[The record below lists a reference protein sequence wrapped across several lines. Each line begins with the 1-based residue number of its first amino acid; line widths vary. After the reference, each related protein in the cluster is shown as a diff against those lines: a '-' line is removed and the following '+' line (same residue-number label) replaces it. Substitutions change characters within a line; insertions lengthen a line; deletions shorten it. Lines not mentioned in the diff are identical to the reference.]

1 MVDQDAAEASERRCL
16 PADGESP
23 LTIMFGESMK
33 MTKLFFTTLALGAI
47 FVLAMANEKS
57 DHPVHLFILSGQSNM
72 AGMNPE
78 TGFMPEAKKLF
89 GDEEVVYIKVAK
101 GGQPICRWLEEWV
114 AIAKEKGLDE
124 KHIKRIHKDG
134 KVEFYQPILDQY
146 KEMLKKHPKFAS
158 VTFCWMQGERDA
170 SGGADAAYKEALK
183 LLITNLRRDLKR
195 PDMNLVIGRISDAA
209 QKKPSWVAVR
219 KAQREI
225 VDEDASGAW
234 VDVDDLNDREVD
246 GKIVNAVHYN
256 RPEGYIILGQR
267 FARQGYAL
275 IKGEKPAED
284 GRP

>member
-1 MVDQDAAEASERRCL
+1 MRIITFLTLLLTASVAVAE
-16 PADGESP
+16 D
-23 LTIMFGESMK
+23 K
-33 MTKLFFTTLALGAI
+33 
-47 FVLAMANEKS
+47 
-57 DHPVHLFILSGQSNM
+57 PVHLFILSGQSNM
-72 AGMNPE
+72 QGMDPE

-124 KHIKRIHKDG
+124 KGIKRIHKDG

-146 KEMLKKHPKFAS
+146 KEMLEKHSEFAS

-195 PDMNLVIGRISDAA
+195 PDMNFVIGRISDAA
-209 QKKPSWVAVR
+209 PEKPSWLAVR

-225 VDEDASGAW
+225 VEEDSSGAW

-246 GKIVNAVHYN
+246 GKMVNAVHYN

-267 FARQGYAL
+267 FARQGHAL
-275 IKGEKPAED
+275 ATGKQPAED
-284 GRP
+284 GRPKN

>member
-1 MVDQDAAEASERRCL
+1 MKIITLLTLLLTASVAVAA
-16 PADGESP
+16 D
-23 LTIMFGESMK
+23 K
-33 MTKLFFTTLALGAI
+33 
-47 FVLAMANEKS
+47 
-57 DHPVHLFILSGQSNM
+57 PVHLFILSGQSNM
-72 AGMNPE
+72 QGMDPK

-195 PDMNLVIGRISDAA
+195 PDMNFVIGRISDAA
-209 QKKPSWVAVR
+209 PEKPSWVAVR

-225 VDEDASGAW
+225 VDEDTSGAW

-246 GKIVNAVHYN
+246 GKMVNAVHYN

>member
-1 MVDQDAAEASERRCL
+1 MKLVTLLTLLLTASVAAKAEA
-16 PADGESP
+16 DQ
-23 LTIMFGESMK
+23 
-33 MTKLFFTTLALGAI
+33 
-47 FVLAMANEKS
+47 
-57 DHPVHLFILSGQSNM
+57 PVHLFILSGQSNM
-72 AGMNPE
+72 AGMDPE

-89 GDEEVVYIKVAK
+89 NDEEVVYIKVAK

-124 KHIKRIHKDG
+124 KRIKRIHKDG

-146 KEMLKKHPKFAS
+146 KEMLEKHPKFAS

-170 SGGADAAYKEALK
+170 NGGGQPAYKDALK
-183 LLITNLRRDLKR
+183 LLITKLRRDLER
-195 PDMNLVIGRISDAA
+195 PDMNIVIGRLSDAG
-209 QKKPSWVAVR
+209 QKKESWGAMR
-219 KAQREI
+219 KIQMEI
-225 VDEDASGAW
+225 VNEDPSGAW
-234 VDVDDLNDREVD
+234 VDCDDLNDRMKD
-246 GKIVNAVHYN
+246 GKMQNAVHYE

>member
-1 MVDQDAAEASERRCL
+1 
-16 PADGESP
+16 
-23 LTIMFGESMK
+23 MFGEIMK

-47 FVLAMANEKS
+47 SVLAMADEKS

-72 AGMNPE
+72 QGMDPE

-89 GDEEVVYIKVAK
+89 KDEKVVYIKVAK

-146 KEMLKKHPKFAS
+146 KEMLEKHQNFAS

-170 SGGADAAYKEALK
+170 NGGAQAAYKDALK
-183 LLITNLRRDLKR
+183 LLITKLRRDLER
-195 PDMNLVIGRISDAA
+195 PDMNIVIGRIGDYNIENPESGC
-209 QKKPSWVAVR
+209 VAVR
-219 KAQREI
+219 KIQREI
-225 VDEDASGAW
+225 VDEDASSAW

-246 GKIVNAVHYN
+246 GKMVNAVHYN

-275 IKGEKPAED
+275 IKGEQPAED